1 MNHERLTAALRAG
14 DAGEIRHAAN
24 VIEYLE
30 SENSRLTQLHQLD
43 MAEIVRLRRMVEAV
57 GEGRL

>member
-1 MNHERLTAALRAG
+1 MKQDVRETRCTDSTVERLR
-14 DAGEIRHAAN
+14 DEIR
-24 VIEYLE
+24 ELE
-30 SENSRLTQLHQLD
+30 QIHRLD